1 MKLNFLQEIWP
12 RAILKVTMCVIIL
25 WHRSSNLG
33 DECMLLVMDSTTFQ
47 PCDLSWSTYVP
58 WFIYAA
64 GPSQSC
70 DKFFLQEN
78 MMLKSFS
85 PGRSNFFSSSSVI
98 SAMHPQ
104 RNGNLSPL
112 LLQKIKGQ
120 IQYCFVT
127 VTINV
132 EKHCFKRAFLFITTA
147 KWDNLKE

>member
-1 MKLNFLQEIWP
+1 MLDFGKFIMNNSKQTTFMPQWFFSQNYA
-12 RAILKVTMCVIIL
+12 RNYYYYYYYYYYT
-25 WHRSSNLG
+25 H
-33 DECMLLVMDSTTFQ
+33 MLLVMDSS
-47 PCDLSWSTYVP
+47 LWLMMSHLP
-58 WFIYAA
+58 WFMYAA

-120 IQYCFVT
+120 IQYY
-127 VTINV
+127 ILLQS
-132 EKHCFKRAFLFITTA
+132 K
-147 KWDNLKE
+147 